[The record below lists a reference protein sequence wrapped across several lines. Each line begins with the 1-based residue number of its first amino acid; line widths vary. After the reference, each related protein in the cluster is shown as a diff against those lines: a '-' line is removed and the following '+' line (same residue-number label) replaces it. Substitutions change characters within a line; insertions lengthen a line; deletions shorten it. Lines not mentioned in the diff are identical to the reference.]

1 MTTPA
6 AEEKPSLLDVLISVV
21 RLEGK
26 MDGMAQ
32 AQSLAQTSTDQR
44 LADHEKR
51 IRTVERARWPLAS
64 VATLATVAAVVV
76 PLLHWR

>member
-1 MTTPA
+1 M
-6 AEEKPSLLDVLISVV
+6 LDVLISVV